1 MLIKDI
7 MTKDVITVREDDS
20 VEKCANL
27 LSTHDL
33 SGLPVINN
41 KGKVTGIVTEGD
53 LIRRASRI
61 QGPAALE
68 ILGGI
73 FYLDS
78 PKTLMEELKKSMGH
92 LVKNIMTDNVITV
105 SLDKEIESAATL
117 MVQKRIKRLPVL
129 DKEENLVGIVSR
141 KDIMNYLFNGED
153 D

>member
-7 MTKDVITVREDDS
+7 MTKDVITINHDDS
-20 VEKCANL
+20 VKKCANL
-27 LSTHDL
+27 LMTHEL
-33 SGLPVINN
+33 SGLPVLDK
-41 KGKVTGIVTEGD
+41 KGKVIGMVTEGD

-92 LVKNIMTDNVITV
+92 LVENIMTKDVVTV
-105 SLDKEIESAATL
+105 GPDKDIESAATL
-117 MVQKRIKRLPVL
+117 LVQKRIKRLPVI
-129 DKEENLVGIVSR
+129 DKEENLIGIVSR
-141 KDIMNYLFNGED
+141 KDIMNYLFNIEES
-153 D
+153 